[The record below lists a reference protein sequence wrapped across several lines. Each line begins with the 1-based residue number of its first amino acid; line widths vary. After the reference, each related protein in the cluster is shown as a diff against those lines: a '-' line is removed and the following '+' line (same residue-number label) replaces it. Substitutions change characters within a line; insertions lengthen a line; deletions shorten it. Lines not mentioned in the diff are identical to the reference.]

1 MLNMAAPN
9 KAALDALLE
18 AHLSNLKSH
27 QAMMRQMRDYVSGIQ
42 SSHSTPVAAELK
54 QMNERAEKILHD
66 AKRAG
71 ELMEGLQIQDS
82 SPAALNASRTQ
93 PKPSANTQTNS
104 SDKPSWRRSKYDTEP
119 DQVGNAA
126 KRQRVSEHPNLYM
139 PAFPPVLPPFPNG
152 MLKSFQSMRPSWHQN
167 LFPDES
173 EDEGSMQ
180 NRIIVAN
187 IPLDVQGEELQKHFE
202 SVGPITFKHTLRL
215 PRLAETK
222 IHGLSGE
229 CKTRYMATLDL
240 SDYQAA
246 NRAAS
251 QLNGTRIKSHHV
263 NPILVR
269 HFCAPTTTPA
279 AGSKRR
285 LSSDASD
292 GSPQTYP
299 QSKRPRMSPSSI
311 ESNHNAKSSNR
322 PAPELSKSSPAPAAE
337 QHKKRHADTVPICA
351 ETLDAAE
358 TASSPA
364 ETSAPKSGKRARL
377 EEPTK
382 STARPQ
388 PPPMATF
395 SVRDSPSTGT
405 TQQRRE
411 DEPKDEQ
418 PTTPDPAS
426 DIHPAYASSAQLALR
441 SEFDDISNEV
451 DRRLAEARARRIM
464 ASKAV
469 AAKARA
475 GRKRKRSS
483 FLSQATEEET
493 GDVKEER
500 SEQQQQQQRQQG
512 EPGDDEPRAK
522 KSKKENDAKTA
533 RPGTKRRSGEE
544 GVALKGSSKADSR
557 QQKRRDRVMRAPSG
571 GSGGSEYQYET
582 AAESPTSAS
591 PPARASKRV
600 RRGTARADCIQF

>member
-1 MLNMAAPN
+1 MAAPN

-27 QAMMRQMRDYVSGIQ
+27 QAMMRQIRDYVSAIQ
-42 SSHSTPVAAELK
+42 SSQSTPVAAELR

-93 PKPSANTQTNS
+93 PKPSANTQTNNIS
-104 SDKPSWRRSKYDTEP
+104 NKPSWRRSTEP

-152 MLKSFQSMRPSWHQN
+152 MLKSFQSMRPPWHQN

-173 EDEGSMQ
+173 KDEGSMQ

-187 IPLDVQGEELQKHFE
+187 IPLDVHGEELQKHFE

-263 NPILVR
+263 DPILVR
-269 HFCAPTTTPA
+269 HFCAPTTTPT
-279 AGSKRR
+279 AGYKRR
-285 LSSDASD
+285 LSSDAND

-299 QSKRPRMSPSSI
+299 QSKRPRMSPAHI
-311 ESNHNAKSSNR
+311 QTNQNAKSSNQPTPG
-322 PAPELSKSSPAPAAE
+322 PAKSSPAPAAE

-351 ETLDAAE
+351 EALDAAE
-358 TASSPA
+358 TGSSPA
-364 ETSAPKSGKRARL
+364 ETAAPKSGKRARL
-377 EEPTK
+377 DEPTK
-382 STARPQ
+382 SMARPQPQ

-395 SVRDSPSTGT
+395 SVRDSPSTGAT
-405 TQQRRE
+405 PQQRGH
-411 DEPKDEQ
+411 EPKDEQ
-418 PTTPDPAS
+418 PTTPNTAS

-451 DRRLAEARARRIM
+451 DRRLAEARARRAM

-500 SEQQQQQQRQQG
+500 SEQQQQRQQG

-522 KSKKENDAKTA
+522 KSKKETDAKTA
-533 RPGTKRRSGEE
+533 KPGTKRRNGEE

-557 QQKRRDRVMRAPSG
+557 RQKRRERVMRAPSG

-591 PPARASKRV
+591 PPSPPARASKRA
-600 RRGTARADCIQF
+600 RRSTTQADCIPF